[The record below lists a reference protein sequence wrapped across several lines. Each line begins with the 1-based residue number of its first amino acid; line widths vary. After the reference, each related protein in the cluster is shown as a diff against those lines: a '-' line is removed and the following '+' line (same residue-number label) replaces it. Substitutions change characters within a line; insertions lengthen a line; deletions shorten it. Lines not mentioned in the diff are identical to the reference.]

1 MKTAHTE
8 FERFSHNKNLDLTFS
23 AIVWDQNKTKTS
35 KERKNPRH
43 RVVSQG
49 FHFVCHVHHKCLRF
63 LQKKIPNP
71 KKTRTF
77 LEIWEHGL
85 FEVSLGRP
93 VNSRPVNC
101 KQTQISLL
109 GQKTNKTSWFART
122 KLLGLGK
129 LTVGATR
136 TNVGT
141 SQNPKMNVS

>member
-1 MKTAHTE
+1 M
-8 FERFSHNKNLDLTFS
+8 
-23 AIVWDQNKTKTS
+23 
-35 KERKNPRH
+35 
-43 RVVSQG
+43 SQI
-49 FHFVCHVHHKCLRF
+49 FAKKDPK
-63 LQKKIPNP
+63 LQ
-71 KKTRTF
+71 RRQGHF
-77 LEIWEHGL
+77 LEFWEHGL
-85 FEVSLGRP
+85 FEVSLGHP